1 METQA
6 FMGTGELIPRLMA
19 QVGSASFG
27 MALAKKNGFLNT
39 TGGLSAKGIA
49 RNGMT
54 AEERAIDRAGGTGIY
69 NPTTNRV
76 TQYQHEKIYRQT
88 TTRME
93 QLIIQTNV

>member
-27 MALAKKNGFLNT
+27 MALAKKNGFINT
-39 TGGLSAKGIA
+39 DGSMSDLGMA

-54 AEERAIDRAGGTGIY
+54 AEQRAIDRAGGTGIY
-69 NPTTNRV
+69 NRYTNRV
-76 TQYQHEKIYRQT
+76 TQSA
-88 TTRME
+88 
-93 QLIIQTNV
+93 

>member
-27 MALAKKNGFLNT
+27 MALAKKNGFLNAN
-39 TGGLSAKGIA
+39 GGLSARGVA
-49 RNGMT
+49 RNGMN
-54 AEERAIDRAGGTGIY
+54 AEQRAIDRAGGTGVY

-76 TQYQHEKIYRQT
+76 TQY
-88 TTRME
+88 
-93 QLIIQTNV
+93 

>member
-27 MALAKKNGFLNT
+27 MALAKKNGFINAD
-39 TGGLSAKGIA
+39 GGLSALGTQ
-49 RNGMT
+49 RNGMD
-54 AEERAIDRAGGTGIY
+54 AEGRAIDRAGGTGIY

-76 TQYQHEKIYRQT
+76 TQY
-88 TTRME
+88 
-93 QLIIQTNV
+93 

>member
-27 MALAKKNGFLNT
+27 MALAKKNGFINT
-39 TGGLSAKGIA
+39 DGSMSDLGMA

-54 AEERAIDRAGGTGIY
+54 AEQRAIDRAGGTGIY

-76 TQYQHEKIYRQT
+76 TQY
-88 TTRME
+88 
-93 QLIIQTNV
+93 

>member
-1 METQA
+1 MESQA

-27 MALAKKNGFLNT
+27 MALAKKNGFLNAD
-39 TGGLSAKGIA
+39 GGLSALGMQ
-49 RNGMT
+49 RNGMD

-76 TQYQHEKIYRQT
+76 TQY
-88 TTRME
+88 
-93 QLIIQTNV
+93 

>member
-27 MALAKKNGFLNT
+27 MALAKKNGFINT
-39 TGGLSAKGIA
+39 DGSMSAKGIA

-54 AEERAIDRAGGTGIY
+54 AEQRAIDRAGGTGVY

-76 TQYQHEKIYRQT
+76 TQY
-88 TTRME
+88 
-93 QLIIQTNV
+93 

>member
-6 FMGTGELIPRLMA
+6 FMGTWELIPRLMA

-27 MALAKKNGFLNT
+27 MALAKKNGFLNAD
-39 TGGLSAKGIA
+39 GGLSALGMQ
-49 RNGMT
+49 RNGMD

-76 TQYQHEKIYRQT
+76 TQY
-88 TTRME
+88 
-93 QLIIQTNV
+93 

>member
-27 MALAKKNGFLNT
+27 MALAKKNGFINAD
-39 TGGLSAKGIA
+39 GGLSALGMQ
-49 RNGMT
+49 RNGMN
-54 AEERAIDRAGGTGIY
+54 AEQRAIDRAGGTGIY

-76 TQYQHEKIYRQT
+76 TQY
-88 TTRME
+88 
-93 QLIIQTNV
+93 

>member
-27 MALAKKNGFLNT
+27 IALAKKNGLLNAD
-39 TGGLSAKGIA
+39 GSMSALGMY

-54 AEERAIDRAGGTGIY
+54 AEGRAIDRAGGTGIY
-69 NPTTNRV
+69 NKYTNRV
-76 TQYQHEKIYRQT
+76 TQSA
-88 TTRME
+88 
-93 QLIIQTNV
+93 

>member
-27 MALAKKNGFLNT
+27 MALAKKNGFINT
-39 TGGLSAKGIA
+39 DGSMSDLGMA

-54 AEERAIDRAGGTGIY
+54 AEQRAIDRAGGTGVY

-76 TQYQHEKIYRQT
+76 TQY
-88 TTRME
+88 
-93 QLIIQTNV
+93 

>member
-27 MALAKKNGFLNT
+27 MALARNNGFLNAD
-39 TGGLSAKGIA
+39 GGLSALGMQ
-49 RNGMT
+49 RNGMD
-54 AEERAIDRAGGTGIY
+54 AEGRAIDRAGGTGVY

-76 TQYQHEKIYRQT
+76 TQY
-88 TTRME
+88 
-93 QLIIQTNV
+93 

>member
-27 MALAKKNGFLNT
+27 MALARKNGFLNT
-39 TGGLSAKGIA
+39 DGSMSAKGIA
-49 RNGMT
+49 RNGMD

-69 NPTTNRV
+69 NKYTNRV
-76 TQYQHEKIYRQT
+76 TQSA
-88 TTRME
+88 
-93 QLIIQTNV
+93 

>member
-27 MALAKKNGFLNT
+27 MALAKKNGFFNPD
-39 TGGLSAKGIA
+39 GSLSAKGIA

-54 AEERAIDRAGGTGIY
+54 AEGRAIDRAGGTGIY
-69 NPTTNRV
+69 NRYTNRV
-76 TQYQHEKIYRQT
+76 TQSA
-88 TTRME
+88 
-93 QLIIQTNV
+93 